1 MFVQVRRARVNL
13 QITFIQRVQLIKDK
27 VALKINER
35 NTVPGHTD
43 ENLKQNIFLSLP
55 ARR

>member
-1 MFVQVRRARVNL
+1 MFNL
-13 QITFIQRVQLIKDK
+13 QIKFIQRVQLIRDK
-27 VALKINER
+27 VALKINKR

>member
-1 MFVQVRRARVNL
+1 MFNL
-13 QITFIQRVQLIKDK
+13 QITFIQRA
-27 VALKINER
+27 ALKINER